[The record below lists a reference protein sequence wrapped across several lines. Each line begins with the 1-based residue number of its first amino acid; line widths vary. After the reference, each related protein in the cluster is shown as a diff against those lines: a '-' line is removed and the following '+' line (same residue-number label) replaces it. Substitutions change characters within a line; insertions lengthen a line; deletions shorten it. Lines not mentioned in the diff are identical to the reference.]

1 VSGDGDGDLV
11 RLDRVTC
18 RYGSEPVLVN
28 VDLSVAPG
36 EFVGV
41 VGPSGS
47 GKTTLLR
54 TITGAVTPV
63 VGTIRRRPGVSLA
76 YVPQTETVNWNFPVT
91 VGECVLMARG
101 GRTLPWPSRAERAEV
116 SRILDRLG
124 IGKLEGRHIRQLS
137 GGQQQRVFIARA
149 LLRRPQLLL
158 MDEPTAG
165 VDVKTRHE
173 ILHVL
178 HELNADGLAIVLT
191 THDLNGVAAH
201 LPHLVCLNQ
210 EVIAAGKSAEV
221 LTPEVLEQTYGA
233 PMDVL
238 EHAGMPLVVD
248 RYEPSHDVVA
258 GGRVKPPNVLPL
270 PRRDAAS

>member
-1 VSGDGDGDLV
+1 MAHLV

-18 RYGSEPVLVN
+18 RYGADPVLIN
-28 VDLSVAPG
+28 VELTVSPG
-36 EFVGV
+36 DFVGI

-47 GKTTLLR
+47 GKTSLLR
-54 TITGAVTPV
+54 AIMGVLPPL
-63 VGTIRRRPGVSLA
+63 VGRVERQPGVRVA

-101 GRTLPWPSRAERAEV
+101 GRTLPWPSKEERAEV
-116 SRILDRLG
+116 RRILHRLG
-124 IGKLEGRHIRQLS
+124 IGNLERRHIRQLS

-173 ILHVL
+173 VL
-178 HELNADGLAIVLT
+178 HLLDELNGDGLAIVLT

-201 LPHLVCLNQ
+201 LPQLVCLNR
-210 EVIAAGKSAEV
+210 EVIAAGKPGEV
-221 LTPEVLEQTYGA
+221 LTPEVLELTYGA

-238 EHAGMPLVVD
+238 EHAGMPLVI
-248 RYEPSHDVVA
+248 DVY
-258 GGRVKPPNVLPL
+258 L
-270 PRRDAAS
+270 

>member
-1 VSGDGDGDLV
+1 MSAPDGPELV
-11 RLDRVTC
+11 RLERVTC

-28 VDLSVAPG
+28 VDLVVAPG
-36 EFVGV
+36 EFVGI

-54 TITGAVTPV
+54 TIMGSLVPV
-63 VGTIRRRPGVSLA
+63 VGTVRRRAGVRLA

-91 VGECVLMARG
+91 VGECVLMARS
-101 GRTLPWPSRAERAEV
+101 GRRLPWPSHSERAEV
-116 SRILDRLG
+116 SRVLDRLG

-191 THDLNGVAAH
+191 THDLNGMAAH
-201 LPHLVCLNQ
+201 LPNLVALNRT
-210 EVIAAGKSAEV
+210 VIASGP
-221 LTPEVLEQTYGA
+221 PEVVMV
-233 PMDVL
+233 PDVL
-238 EHAGMPLVVD
+238 ERTFGARLEVLQHLGMPVVVD
-248 RYEPSHDVVA
+248 SSDPLRLVA
-258 GGRVKPPNVLPL
+258 G
-270 PRRDAAS
+270 